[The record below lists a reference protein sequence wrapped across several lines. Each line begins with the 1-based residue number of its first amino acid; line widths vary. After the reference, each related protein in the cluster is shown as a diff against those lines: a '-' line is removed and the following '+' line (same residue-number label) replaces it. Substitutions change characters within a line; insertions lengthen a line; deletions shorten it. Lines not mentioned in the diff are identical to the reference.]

1 MGVVLQNFWSKT
13 PKFIDVNTIR
23 SAEHGHSSHYTLQL
37 FDIFWP
43 PVIRQDLQNL
53 VVDCNLVF
61 RAVALEKAVS
71 QLRNVARAVSE
82 GRYRSRKEI

>member
-1 MGVVLQNFWSKT
+1 
-13 PKFIDVNTIR
+13 
-23 SAEHGHSSHYTLQL
+23 
-37 FDIFWP
+37 
-43 PVIRQDLQNL
+43 
-53 VVDCNLVF
+53 LVF